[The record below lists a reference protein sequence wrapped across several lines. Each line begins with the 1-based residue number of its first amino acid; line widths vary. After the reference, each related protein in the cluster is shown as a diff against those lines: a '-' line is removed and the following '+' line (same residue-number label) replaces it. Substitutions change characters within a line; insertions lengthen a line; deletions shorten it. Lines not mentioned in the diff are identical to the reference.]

1 MKINKSI
8 KRYGGIFLIAG
19 LSLTSCNDY
28 LDVIPP
34 EQAQLKDATKDF
46 DATLDFLYTCYG
58 GITNPF
64 QYSGVEA
71 SSDEWVLPPLWRE
84 GMHTILYGLNVPGQM
99 NDGWRW
105 GSNYYRFIGQCH
117 LFLNNIDQARGL
129 TDEEKKEWKAEA
141 NFLIAYYHYQTL
153 ILYGPCPIVDHFIP
167 MDADNSEFPGR
178 SHFDYVTNWIVDKLD
193 KAAEDLPVSRSD
205 EKWGRATSTMA
216 KALKARLLVY
226 AASPLWNG
234 KFPYPQ
240 WKNKN
245 FETPGYG
252 YDLVSLTYDP
262 KKWER
267 AEKACQEAL
276 DFALSQGGN
285 KLYDDEEL
293 YKKESIPLPFV
304 PNVSEN
310 TEEGK
315 KFLKKVMLMR
325 YLVTTR
331 VNEGNKE
338 IIWGYPHQGN
348 MVIGSLPHAIL
359 KQSNG
364 NYVNGY
370 SGVSPVLNTSIEYFY
385 TKNGKRPAYDSS
397 FPDRKYWF
405 QSAKIADR
413 NGIIT
418 LNVDREPR
426 FYAWFAFDD
435 GDYGSK
441 VNNGNPLKIKLRDPD
456 LQGYNPEKFNRD
468 NNVTGYF
475 SQKYIMPKLTY
486 NKSGGNN
493 NESKPRPLI
502 RLAELYLNLAECK
515 AELGKDQEAI
525 NNLNIIRNRAGV
537 PDLTTGDINSDMSLR
552 DWVRNE
558 RFIELWGEGHRYYDV
573 RRWMIAPETMGAG
586 KRQGL
591 NAYGIK
597 KPSFEALNTVGPID
611 QPFVWMNKMYL
622 LPLYTVEVAKNP
634 QLIQSPGY

>member
-1 MKINKSI
+1 MKITKSI
-8 KRYGGIFLIAG
+8 KRYGSILLFAG
-19 LSLTSCNDY
+19 LGLTSCNY

-46 DATLDFLYTCYG
+46 DSTLNFLYTCYG
-58 GITNPF
+58 GIANPF
-64 QYSGVEA
+64 GYSGVEA
-71 SSDEWVLPPLWRE
+71 ASDEWVLPPLWRE
-84 GMHTILYGLNVPGQM
+84 GMHQILYGLNVPGQTQ
-99 NDGWRW
+99 DGWRW
-105 GSNYYRFIGQCH
+105 GNNYYRFIGQCY
-117 LFLNNIDQARGL
+117 LFLNNIENARGV
-129 TDEEKKEWKAEA
+129 TAEEKKEWSAEA

-153 ILYGPCPIVDHFIP
+153 VLYGPCPILDHFIP

-178 SHFDYVTNWIVDKLD
+178 SHFDYVTDWIVEKLD
-193 KAAEDLPVSRSD
+193 KAAEDLPASRSD

-216 KALKARLLVY
+216 KALKARLLVH

-234 KFPYPQ
+234 NFPFPQ

-245 FETPGYG
+245 YETPGYG
-252 YDLVSLTYDP
+252 YELVSLNYDRN
-262 KKWER
+262 KWVR

-276 DFALSQGGN
+276 DFATSQGGHH
-285 KLYDDEEL
+285 LYNDEEL
-293 YKKESIPLPFV
+293 YKKESVPLPFV
-304 PNVSEN
+304 PNVNEN
-310 TEEGK
+310 TDEGQ

-331 VNEGNKE
+331 VSEGNKE

-370 SGVSPVLNTSIEYFY
+370 SGVAPVLNTSIEYFY
-385 TKNGKRPAYDSS
+385 TKNGKRPAYDSN
-397 FPDRKYWF
+397 FPEKKYWF
-405 QSAKIADR
+405 QSANVPGRD
-413 NGIIT
+413 GIIT

-441 VNNGNPLKIKLRDPD
+441 VNNGNPLRVKLRDPD
-456 LQGYNPEKFNRD
+456 LQGFNPDKFNRD

-502 RLAELYLNLAECK
+502 RLAELYLNLAECQ
-515 AELGKDQEAI
+515 AELGKTQEAI
-525 NNLNIIRNRAGV
+525 SNLNIIRNRAGV
-537 PDLTTGDINSDMSLR
+537 PDLTSGDITPEMSLIE
-552 DWVRNE
+552 WVRNE

-591 NAYGIK
+591 NAYGLK
-597 KPSFEALNTVGPID
+597 RPSFEAFNTAGPIE
-611 QPFVWMNKMYL
+611 QPFVWVNRMYF
-622 LPLYTVEVAKNP
+622 LPLLTVEVAKNP
-634 QLIQSPGY
+634 QLIQAPGY